1 MNQYETNQIKSMFVD
16 LNLPESIM
24 LYIFSFIPSFE
35 FYKNCKNVLLYD
47 TTTTVILVG
56 KYYFNPEMDNETETN
71 KNKNK
76 NENKNKTNDLIA
88 NYLFLDYFL
97 FHRHL
102 LILDGFDKFEKY
114 LYENHWVRNLCA
126 TNPTNQIIHQSLRN
140 IMRLLFFVNCLREIG
155 RHQRQMTKDKL
166 EQTNIGISFQ
176 CLIENVYK
184 ESEDQTQMLKC
195 YIADNKTKSTKS

>member
-1 MNQYETNQIKSMFVD
+1 MIFN
-16 LNLPESIM
+16 LNLPESII

-47 TTTTVILVG
+47 TTTTINLVG
-56 KYYFNPEMDNETETN
+56 KYYFNPEMN
-71 KNKNK
+71 
-76 NENKNKTNDLIA
+76 NKNKTNDLIA

-114 LYENHWVRNLCA
+114 LYENHWVRHLWF
-126 TNPTNQIIHQSLRN
+126 TNPTNKNIHQTLRN
-140 IMRLLFFVNCLREIG
+140 IMRLLFFVNCLRDIA
-155 RHQRQMTKDKL
+155 RDQRQMTKDKL
-166 EQTNIGISFQ
+166 EQTNIGVSFQ

-184 ESEDQTQMLKC
+184 ESENQTQMLKC
-195 YIADNKTKSTKS
+195 YIADNKTKF